1 MYVGVL
7 MKTITS
13 EDLNRILE
21 DHSKWI
27 KSSGNDGI
35 QANLAMADLSGVN
48 LRGANLR
55 GANLV
60 GADLSGADLAM
71 ANLSA
76 ANLRWANLIGADLI
90 VANLHE
96 TILRGANLVGADLCG
111 ADLRDAILNVA
122 NLSKADL
129 YGADLYGA
137 NLIGANINM
146 SITCPEEGSFIGFKK
161 ASDKNNEIEYIVK
174 LEIPEDALRS
184 SATTRKCR
192 CSKAKVLSITN
203 LDGTDAD
210 IDVAYSNHDPGFI
223 YKIGEIVEVADFDTD
238 RWNECSTGI
247 HFFITRKEAVDY

>member
-1 MYVGVL
+1 

-35 QANLAMADLSGVN
+35 QADLAMADLY
-48 LRGANLR
+48 
-55 GANLV
+55 
-60 GADLSGADLAM
+60 GADLSGA
-71 ANLSA
+71 NLSK
-76 ANLRWANLIGADLI
+76 ADLY
-90 VANLHE
+90 
-96 TILRGANLVGADLCG
+96 G
-111 ADLRDAILNVA
+111 ADLRGADLSGANLREANLVRANLVEADLVEADLYGANLRYAILNVA

-129 YGADLYGA
+129 YGAD
-137 NLIGANINM
+137 ISM
-146 SITCPEEGSFIGFKK
+146 PITCPEEGSFIGFKK

-184 SATTRKCR
+184 SATSRKCR

-210 IDVAYSNHDPGFI
+210 TDVAYSSHDPSFI
-223 YKIGEIVEVADFDTD
+223 YKIGEIVEVDEKKTES
-238 RWNECSTGI
+238 WNECSTGI
-247 HFFITRKEAVDY
+247 HFKITRQEAVDY

>member
-1 MYVGVL
+1 

-35 QANLAMADLSGVN
+35 QADLVGADLSGVN
-48 LRGANLR
+48 LRGANLSEADLSEANLIGANLIR
-55 GANLV
+55 ANLV
-60 GADLSGADLAM
+60 GADLSEADLSGV
-71 ANLSA
+71 N
-76 ANLRWANLIGADLI
+76 
-90 VANLHE
+90 
-96 TILRGANLVGADLCG
+96 LRGAD
-111 ADLRDAILNVA
+111 I
-122 NLSKADL
+122 S
-129 YGADLYGA
+129 
-137 NLIGANINM
+137 M
-146 SITCPEEGSFIGFKK
+146 SIACPEEGSFIGFKK
-161 ASDKNNEIEYIVK
+161 ASDKNNEIEYIIK

-203 LDGTDAD
+203 IDGTNAD
-210 IDVAYSNHDPGFI
+210 TDVAYSSHDPSFI

-247 HFFITRKEAVDY
+247 HFFITRQEAVDY

>member
-1 MYVGVL
+1 

-21 DHSKWI
+21 DHSKWL
-27 KSSGNDGI
+27 KSSGNDGV
-35 QANLAMADLSGVN
+35 QADLAMTDLS
-48 LRGANLR
+48 

-60 GADLSGADLAM
+60 GADLSGANLVEADLHEADLRG
-71 ANLSA
+71 ADLRWA
-76 ANLRWANLIGADLI
+76 YLRWANLIGANLYR
-90 VANLHE
+90 ANLHD
-96 TILRGANLVGADLCG
+96 TNLRGADLSGANLCWAN
-111 ADLRDAILNVA
+111 LRDATLNVA

-129 YGADLYGA
+129 YGADLVGADLVGA
-137 NLIGANINM
+137 NLVGANI
-146 SITCPEEGSFIGFKK
+146 SVPIACPEEGSFIGFKK

-210 IDVAYSNHDPGFI
+210 TDIAYSSHDPSFI
-223 YKIGEIVEVADFDTD
+223 YKIGEIVEVPDFNTD
-238 RWNECSTGI
+238 RWDECSAGI

>member
-1 MYVGVL
+1 

-35 QANLAMADLSGVN
+35 QADLIGANLIGANLS
-48 LRGANLR
+48 GANLR
-55 GANLV
+55 GANL
-60 GADLSGADLAM
+60 AI
-71 ANLSA
+71 
-76 ANLRWANLIGADLI
+76 ANLIGA
-90 VANLHE
+90 NLS
-96 TILRGANLVGADLCG
+96 GANLYW
-111 ADLRDAILNVA
+111 A
-122 NLSKADL
+122 NLS
-129 YGADLYGA
+129 GA

-146 SITCPEEGSFIGFKK
+146 PIACPEEGSFIGFKK

-174 LEIPEDALRS
+174 LKIPEDALRS

-210 IDVAYSNHDPGFI
+210 TDVAYSSHDPSFI

-247 HFFITRKEAVDY
+247 HFFFTRQEAVDY

>member
-1 MYVGVL
+1 

-13 EDLNRILE
+13 EDLNRILK
-21 DHSKWI
+21 DHSKWL
-27 KSSGNDGI
+27 KSSGSDGI
-35 QANLAMADLSGVN
+35 QADLRKADLSNANLYGSD

-55 GANLV
+55 GADLY
-60 GADLSGADLAM
+60 GADLS
-71 ANLSA
+71 N
-76 ANLRWANLIGADLI
+76 ANLRG
-90 VANLHE
+90 
-96 TILRGANLVGADLCG
+96 
-111 ADLRDAILNVA
+111 
-122 NLSKADL
+122 ADL
-129 YGADLYGA
+129 YGADLSNA
-137 NLIGANINM
+137 NLYGSDLRGANINM
-146 SITCPEEGSFIGFKK
+146 PITCPEEGSFIGFKK
-161 ASDKNNEIEYIVK
+161 ALNKDNEIEYIIK

-210 IDVAYSNHDPGFI
+210 TDVAYSGHDPSFI

>member
-1 MYVGVL
+1 

-21 DHSKWI
+21 DHSKWL

-35 QANLAMADLSGVN
+35 QADLAMANLSGAN
-48 LRGANLR
+48 LSGANLR

-60 GADLSGADLAM
+60 GADLAIANLYEANLRGANLYGANLREANLRE
-71 ANLSA
+71 ANLSG
-76 ANLRWANLIGADLI
+76 ANLRGANLYG
-90 VANLHE
+90 ANLRGANLSGAN
-96 TILRGANLVGADLCG
+96 LRGANLVGAD
-111 ADLRDAILNVA
+111 
-122 NLSKADL
+122 
-129 YGADLYGA
+129 
-137 NLIGANINM
+137 INM
-146 SITCPEEGSFIGFKK
+146 SIACPEEGSFIGFKK

-184 SATTRKCR
+184 SATSRKCR

-210 IDVAYSNHDPGFI
+210 TDVAYSSHDPSFI
-223 YKIGEIVEVADFDTD
+223 YKIGEIAEVADFDTD

-247 HFFITRKEAVDY
+247 HFFITRQEAVDY

>member
-1 MYVGVL
+1 

-35 QANLAMADLSGVN
+35 QADLTMADLRGANLRDANLRWADLVGADLCEANLVGADLRDANLVGADLRWADLSGVN
-48 LRGANLR
+48 LVGADLV
-55 GANLV
+55 GADLCEANLV
-60 GADLSGADLAM
+60 GADIS
-71 ANLSA
+71 
-76 ANLRWANLIGADLI
+76 
-90 VANLHE
+90 
-96 TILRGANLVGADLCG
+96 
-111 ADLRDAILNVA
+111 
-122 NLSKADL
+122 
-129 YGADLYGA
+129 
-137 NLIGANINM
+137 M
-146 SITCPEEGSFIGFKK
+146 SIACPEEGSFIGFKK

-184 SATTRKCR
+184 SATSRKCR

-210 IDVAYSNHDPGFI
+210 TDVAYSSHDPSFI
-223 YKIGEIVEVADFDTD
+223 YKIGEIAEVADFDID

-247 HFFITRKEAVDY
+247 HFFITRQEAVDY

>member
-1 MYVGVL
+1 

-35 QANLAMADLSGVN
+35 QADLAMADLSGAN
-48 LRGANLR
+48 LVRADLHGADLHGACLVRADLSGADLHGACLVGANLTAANLVRANLR
-55 GANLV
+55 GANLS
-60 GADLSGADLAM
+60 GADLSGADL
-71 ANLSA
+71 S
-76 ANLRWANLIGADLI
+76 
-90 VANLHE
+90 
-96 TILRGANLVGADLCG
+96 
-111 ADLRDAILNVA
+111 
-122 NLSKADL
+122 
-129 YGADLYGA
+129 
-137 NLIGANINM
+137 GANISM
-146 SITCPEEGSFIGFKK
+146 SIACPEEGSFIGFKK

-192 CSKAKVLSITN
+192 CSKAKVLSIAN

-210 IDVAYSNHDPGFI
+210 TDVAYSSHDPSFI

-247 HFFITRKEAVDY
+247 HFFITRQEAVDY

>member
-7 MKTITS
+7 MKTVTS

-35 QANLAMADLSGVN
+35 QANL
-48 LRGANLR
+48 
-55 GANLV
+55 V
-60 GADLSGADLAM
+60 GADLGGADLAM

-76 ANLRWANLIGADLI
+76 ANLRWADLSGADLRGT
-90 VANLHE
+90 N
-96 TILRGANLVGADLCG
+96 LRGANLAGADLS
-111 ADLRDAILNVA
+111 DAILNVTDLRGA
-122 NLSKADL
+122 N
-129 YGADLYGA
+129 LYGA
-137 NLIGANINM
+137 NLAGASLRGADLSGANISM
-146 SITCPEEGSFIGFKK
+146 SIACPEEGSFIGFKK
-161 ASDKNNEIEYIVK
+161 AVDKNNEIEYIVK
-174 LEIPEDALRS
+174 LEIAEDALRS

-210 IDVAYSNHDPGFI
+210 TDVAYSNYDPGFI

-247 HFFITRKEAVDY
+247 HFFTTRQEAVDY

>member
-1 MYVGVL
+1 

-35 QANLAMADLSGVN
+35 QADLTMAD

-55 GANLV
+55 DANLRWADLVGADLCEANLV
-60 GADLSGADLAM
+60 GADIS
-71 ANLSA
+71 
-76 ANLRWANLIGADLI
+76 
-90 VANLHE
+90 
-96 TILRGANLVGADLCG
+96 
-111 ADLRDAILNVA
+111 
-122 NLSKADL
+122 
-129 YGADLYGA
+129 
-137 NLIGANINM
+137 M
-146 SITCPEEGSFIGFKK
+146 SIACPEEGSFIGFKK

-184 SATTRKCR
+184 SATSRKCR
-192 CSKAKVLSITN
+192 CSKAKVVSITN

-210 IDVAYSNHDPGFI
+210 TDVAYSSHDPSFI
-223 YKIGEIVEVADFDTD
+223 YKIGEIAEVADFDID

-247 HFFITRKEAVDY
+247 HFFITRQEAVDY

>member
-1 MYVGVL
+1 

-35 QANLAMADLSGVN
+35 QADLAMADLSGANLVRADLHGADLHGACLVRADLSGADLHGACLVGANLTAANLVRAN
-48 LRGANLR
+48 LRGANLSGADLSGADLSGADLSGANLR
-55 GANLV
+55 GANLS
-60 GADLSGADLAM
+60 GADLSGADL
-71 ANLSA
+71 S
-76 ANLRWANLIGADLI
+76 
-90 VANLHE
+90 
-96 TILRGANLVGADLCG
+96 
-111 ADLRDAILNVA
+111 
-122 NLSKADL
+122 
-129 YGADLYGA
+129 
-137 NLIGANINM
+137 GANISM
-146 SITCPEEGSFIGFKK
+146 SIACPEEGSFIGFKK

-210 IDVAYSNHDPGFI
+210 TDVAYSSHDPSFI

-247 HFFITRKEAVDY
+247 HFFITRQEAVDY

>member
-35 QANLAMADLSGVN
+35 QANLVGADLGGADLAMAN

-55 GANLV
+55 GANLR
-60 GADLSGADLAM
+60 GAD
-71 ANLSA
+71 
-76 ANLRWANLIGADLI
+76 LRWANL
-90 VANLHE
+90 
-96 TILRGANLVGADLCG
+96 RG
-111 ADLRDAILNVA
+111 ADLRWA
-122 NLSKADL
+122 NLS
-129 YGADLYGA
+129 
-137 NLIGANINM
+137 M
-146 SITCPEEGSFIGFKK
+146 SIACPEEGSFIGFKK

-192 CSKAKVLSITN
+192 CSKAKVLSIIN

-210 IDVAYSNHDPGFI
+210 TDVAYSNYDPDFI